1 MQQYKY
7 TAVNLQKQK
16 FTGTFIA
23 KDEKD
28 LAVQLAKQNLFLV
41 SASPYSGKTPSAF
54 FTTGT
59 GKVKM
64 QELTLFCN
72 QFSIML
78 TAGIPVLEVLES
90 LKDQPFSAFFK
101 SILDVVYDDVKSGVM
116 LSKAVEKHK
125 KVFPDFFCSMLYV
138 GEASGNLE
146 QVFKALS
153 HYYEKDASIKRKVK
167 SAFSYPI
174 MLGIMTIGIVIL
186 MLLFIVPT
194 FRDTLSGLDVNP
206 SGLTLAIFNLSDFL
220 VKYWLY
226 VLAAIMV
233 LICGIYIFL
242 KSKSGKYYSDLM
254 KIKLPLV
261 NKVQIDTTTARFCR
275 GFSLLVSSGMDIVN
289 ALDSISVVISNQFLL
304 KKFKAA
310 TEDVK
315 HGTALSKAFSKQD
328 IFPRL
333 MIQMI
338 AVGERTATLNQ
349 VLNDS
354 CDYFDDEVENTL
366 SSVTSK
372 IQPIMLVIMG
382 LVIGSMFVAVYSPM
396 ISIMTE
402 LL

>member
-1 MQQYKY
+1 MQQYRY

-41 SASPYSGKTPSAF
+41 SSAPYTGKTPSAF

-78 TAGIPVLEVLES
+78 TAGIPVLEVLEA
-90 LKDQPFSAFFK
+90 LKAQPFSTYFK
-101 SILDVVYDDVKSGVM
+101 SILAVIYDDVKSGIM
-116 LSKAVEKHK
+116 LSKAIDKHK
-125 KVFPDFFCSMLYV
+125 KVFPDFFCSMIHV

-153 HYYEKDASIKRKVK
+153 NYYEKDANIKRKVK

-174 MLGIMTIGIVIL
+174 MLGIMTVGIVIL

-194 FRDTLSGLDVNP
+194 FKDTLSGLDVKPN
-206 SGLTLAIFNLSDFL
+206 GLTSFIFGFSEFL
-220 VKYWLY
+220 INDWMY
-226 VLAAIMV
+226 VLLGMV
-233 LICGIYIFL
+233 VIVGGVVGFA
-242 KSKSGKYYSDLM
+242 KSKVGKYYIDLFKF
-254 KIKLPLV
+254 KIPGI
-261 NKVQIDTTTARFCR
+261 NKIEIDTTTARFCR
-275 GFSLLVSSGMDIVN
+275 GFSLLISSGMDIVKALN
-289 ALDSISVVISNQFLL
+289 AISVVIGNQCLL
-304 KKFKAA
+304 EKFNKA
-310 TEDVK
+310 TEEVK
-315 HGTALSKAFSKQD
+315 HGTSLSKAFEKYAF
-328 IFPRL
+328 FPQL
-333 MIQMI
+333 MVQMI
-338 AVGERTATLNQ
+338 SVGERTATLNQ

-354 CDYFDDEVENTL
+354 CDYFDDEVDNTL
-366 SSVTSK
+366 ASVTAK
-372 IQPIMLVIMG
+372 IQPIMLIVMG
-382 LVIGSMFVAVYSPM
+382 LVIGSMFIAVYSPM

-402 LL
+402 ML